1 MADSLVYFAEAEDLV
16 AAGNVEGSAVAP
28 YTFSNS
34 LFARWSGGWGA
45 QLSENGYLWT
55 EPIASGTYNVFVY
68 GRNDVSATTPAHKLG
83 IRKADGT
90 VEMLD
95 ATAPDW
101 GSATTQG
108 LTYTGVTI
116 PDGCSLVVKAEGES
130 WHASIDEITIYTPS
144 APAE

>member
-1 MADSLVYFAEAEDLV
+1 
-16 AAGNVEGSAVAP
+16 
-28 YTFSNS
+28 
-34 LFARWSGGWGA
+34 
-45 QLSENGYLWT
+45 
-55 EPIASGTYNVFVY
+55 
-68 GRNDVSATTPAHKLG
+68 
-83 IRKADGT
+83 
-90 VEMLD
+90 MLD